1 MRFVV
6 CYNVSD
12 AVIDNGIAN
21 GSANG
26 GRGVVPVE
34 SGGRHPFGV
43 GRGGGVRQRV
53 RIQDVAA
60 AAGVST
66 QTVSRVL
73 NHKPDVS
80 PETRT
85 RVLEVIQKMGY
96 EPNILARGLA
106 SSKTS
111 TLGLIINNLADP
123 FYALILAEAEAEA
136 RRLDY
141 VFLICSTEQNPSDE
155 LNFLKILYSRRV
167 DGILLLALPSAEE
180 QYRYLL
186 SLHQEGMPV
195 VSIASHL
202 LDDKISYID
211 IDNVDGGYE
220 ATHCLIEAGRCR
232 IAMIT
237 GPAQSVA
244 TEARFQGYCKALEE
258 AGIPY
263 DPALVTGGDWGDRSG
278 YDGMNEIIRRGVL
291 FDGLFAQNDRMAIAA
306 THALRQ
312 AGWEIPRDVSI
323 VGYDDIPQ
331 AAYAFPPLTTIH
343 QPVQDLARTAT
354 RMLVDLVNNPEMEPR
369 RVLLKPEL
377 IQRGSCGD

>member
-1 MRFVV
+1 M
-6 CYNVSD
+6 
-12 AVIDNGIAN
+12 
-21 GSANG
+21 
-26 GRGVVPVE
+26 
-34 SGGRHPFGV
+34 
-43 GRGGGVRQRV
+43 RQRV

-73 NHKPDVS
+73 NRKPDVS
-80 PETRT
+80 AETRE
-85 RVLEVIQKMGY
+85 RVLEVIHRLGY
-96 EPNILARGLA
+96 EPNVLARGLA
-106 SSKTS
+106 SNKTF

-136 RRLDY
+136 RRLNY

-155 LNFLKILYSRRV
+155 LRFLKILYSRQV

-186 SLHQEGMPV
+186 ALHQEGMPV

-202 LDDKISYID
+202 LDDQISFID
-211 IDNVDGGYE
+211 IDNVDGGYQ
-220 ATHCLIEAGRCR
+220 ATRCLIEAGRRR
-232 IAMIT
+232 IATIT

-244 TEARFQGYCKALEE
+244 TRGRYQGYCKALEE

-263 DPALVTGGDWGDRSG
+263 DPALVTGGDWEDRSG
-278 YDGMNEIIRRGVL
+278 YERMNEIMQRGVP

-312 AGWEIPRDVSI
+312 AGYSIPQDVSV

-331 AAYAFPPLTTIH
+331 AVYAFPPLTTIH

-354 RMLVDLVNNPEMEPR
+354 RMLVELVDNPEMEPR

-377 IQRGSCGD
+377 IRRGSCGD